1 MEGDK
6 QYKKKLKEERKR
18 HGECWKEFPVLTGL
32 AGLSLLSRHI
42 WVVRLEYME
51 MRTRLGKSRCGG
63 GGAGAGL
70 ERSRW
75 PGGGGWGGVG
85 GHGEQTIWD
94 LVGHT

>member
-1 MEGDK
+1 
-6 QYKKKLKEERKR
+6 
-18 HGECWKEFPVLTGL
+18 
-32 AGLSLLSRHI
+32 
-42 WVVRLEYME
+42 VVRLEYMK

-63 GGAGAGL
+63 GDAGAGL